1 MAILIQMSHDLN
13 NIITVKY
20 YSVVINTTF
29 ITQYVG
35 PLYIILMNYSETI
48 ISLTA
53 LRKKFQLD
61 DNNNLYYERNLH
73 NVIYHTIK

>member
-1 MAILIQMSHDLN
+1 VAILIQMSHDLN
-13 NIITVKY
+13 NIIAVKY
-20 YSVVINTTF
+20 YSTVINTTF
-29 ITQYVG
+29 ITQYDVC

-61 DNNNLYYERNLH
+61 DNNNHYYERNL
-73 NVIYHTIK
+73 NNII